1 MPSLPTP
8 AQDWLERTF
17 LLSQRRTTLAV
28 EARAGLST
36 FLVMAYIIFVNPAIL
51 GDIPDSTGAT
61 LPSGAVLSLTCLAA
75 GALSILMGLLSNY
88 PFALAPGM
96 GLNAVVSL
104 HLVGQLQLTWVQAM
118 TVVLLQGLIILVLVL
133 TRFREAMMDA
143 IPTPLKKSIGAG
155 IGLFLAVIGF
165 SNAGLISRGEGATFS
180 LGNPGDLGVL
190 TFLFGFLLTL
200 WLLARGVKAALLWGI
215 LSATAAAILLNAGFG
230 DQQAFW
236 ASASVPSRLV
246 GLPQGLTG
254 PEAIFGRWD
263 WSFSPRLGLLSAAL
277 AVFSLLLTDFFDTMG
292 TVVGLGEE
300 GGFLKQDG
308 RLPGIRRVL
317 LVDSLGAVVGGLANC
332 SSNTTYIESAAGIA
346 EGGRTG
352 LTSVTVGLLFLL
364 AMFFSP
370 LAGIVPKQATA
381 PSLILVGFLMMSALQ
396 DISWRRHEEG
406 VPAFLTLLLM
416 PFTYS
421 ISNGIGAGVVSY
433 TFLKLAAGRH
443 RELHGLMVAAA
454 VAFVV
459 YFALS
464 V

>member
-1 MPSLPTP
+1 MADNPSF
-8 AQDWLERTF
+8 AQSWLERTF
-17 LLSQRRTTLAV
+17 LLSRRRTSLAV

-36 FLVMAYIIFVNPAIL
+36 FLVMAYIIFVNPTIL

-75 GALSILMGLLSNY
+75 GVLSILMGLLSNY

-155 IGLFLAVIGF
+155 IGLFLAIIGF
-165 SNAGLISRGEGATFS
+165 SNAGLISRGEGGAFS
-180 LGNPGDLGVL
+180 LGNPDDLGVV
-190 TFLFGFLLTL
+190 TFLFGFFLTL
-200 WLLARGVKAALLWGI
+200 WLMSRRVQAALLWGI
-215 LSATAAAILLNAGFG
+215 LSATLVAVVLNSWFGNQEAFGGAAT
-230 DQQAFW
+230 
-236 ASASVPSRLV
+236 VPSSLV
-246 GLPQGLTG
+246 GLPQGFAG

-263 WSFSPRLGLLSAAL
+263 WSFFPRLGLLSALL
-277 AVFSLLLTDFFDTMG
+277 AVFSLMLTDFFDTMG

-300 GGFLKQDG
+300 GGFLQKDG
-308 RLPGIRRVL
+308 RLPGIHRVL
-317 LVDSLGAVVGGLANC
+317 LVDSLGAVAGGLSNC

-346 EGGRTG
+346 AGGRTG
-352 LTSVTVGLLFLL
+352 LTAVVVGLLFLL
-364 AMFFSP
+364 GMFFSP

-381 PSLILVGFLMMSALQ
+381 PSLILVGFLMMGVLQ
-396 DISWRRHEEG
+396 DISWRRLGEG

-416 PFTYS
+416 PFTFS
-421 ISNGIGAGVVSY
+421 ISNGIGAGIISY
-433 TFLKLAAGRH
+433 TFLKLAAGKR
-443 RELHGLMVAAA
+443 RELHALMIGAA
-454 VAFVV
+454 VAFAV
-459 YFALS
+459 YFVFS
-464 V
+464 G